1 MQPCCLQL
9 LIPATAVRI
18 LTLPT
23 LRADKW
29 DTSCGERSQE
39 DASFLSKGLLAAN
52 LFLEQRKALSP
63 WEGNADLNRFACLD
77 PVRCKFVDKGM
88 VADPYTTNQV
98 SSELILIGVVIA
110 VRRARRS
117 SKD

>member
-1 MQPCCLQL
+1 MLFAVIDSRHCC
-9 LIPATAVRI
+9 
-18 LTLPT
+18 
-23 LRADKW
+23 ADPYSANIKGRQVGYVVW
-29 DTSCGERSQE
+29 GEKPGGCV
-39 DASFLSKGLLAAN
+39 L
-52 LFLEQRKALSP
+52 LEQRITGRQSFPRAEKGSFTVG
-63 WEGNADLNRFACLD
+63 GNADLNRFACLD